1 MQTSIL
7 INSQFKLYN
16 LKKKPNCIIFL
27 FFVFLL
33 YVVLQ
38 KYTSHAKLLQFIAAL
53 SPIADLLF
61 LQMASSFTNKPRVC
75 GRKNDF

>member
-16 LKKKPNCIIFL
+16 LKKRTVLFL
-27 FFVFLL
+27 FFLL

-38 KYTSHAKLLQFIAAL
+38 KYTTSHAKLLQFIAAL
-53 SPIADLLF
+53 SPIDDLLF
-61 LQMASSFTNKPRVC
+61 LQMTSSFTNKPRVC

>member
-16 LKKKPNCIIFL
+16 LKKKKNEL
-27 FFVFLL
+27 YYFFVFLL

-38 KYTSHAKLLQFIAAL
+38 KYTTSHAKLLQFIAEL
-53 SPIADLLF
+53 SPIDDLLF
-61 LQMASSFTNKPRVC
+61 LQMTSSFTNKPRVC